1 MKTYTFPDTSPVE
14 SIRFVTSAKGNV
26 RAYLKARDGTSDK
39 ILQKYTDELKHD
51 GVYCTPYSLNDQPLL
66 EVRKFGKEHDL
77 INELDKLGAIKG
89 IPEITND
96 KNEHISPLDYVKK
109 RSLQASGVFQMI
121 GDYNFFRYGIKNSN
135 MSDVAAGIF
144 YALGTGALVG
154 YGRNDQSNRQVKD
167 FSDDLVAHLEKHH
180 ITVPRECSL
189 QSITEDR
196 EKGLI
201 QSANDFIA
209 RYPSEVYNVF
219 TGLAGLAVA
228 NAAYRHKFKLSSSLA
243 NDAQTNKTF
252 KQSGLLDMGL
262 GFTTFAAT
270 TFGLL
275 VKEKKKDPDDPP
287 AANKIQQAWEWAQS
301 NPLTVTGMGLM
312 VSTLCHAV
320 STALDYRDAVRIGNT
335 VAKSSI
341 LNRAAFVGNNMMAEL
356 LIIISSKG
364 HGHGVIADESVKES
378 VYATAAELINAQA
391 PEHKEAAFEQV
402 KTFLSQPT
410 VFADSSKEVEQ
421 KLHEAIAKLQKNP
434 WACSHSPSYEKES
447 ASQKKVTPEKETD
460 PSPEQIPA
468 TQVEVQKTHPTP
480 TPELHD
486 PQIISVLT
494 TKPEKHWQQ
503 MVQNTPPEQ
512 SVQMGG

>member
-1 MKTYTFPDTSPVE
+1 MSLYRFPDTSPVE

-39 ILQKYTDELKHD
+39 VLQKYTDDLKHD
-51 GVYCTPYSLNDQPLL
+51 GIFCTPYSLNETPLL
-66 EVRKFGKEHDL
+66 EVRKFGKAHDL
-77 INELDKLGAIKG
+77 INELDRLGAIKG
-89 IPEITND
+89 IPEIDTSD
-96 KNEHISPLDYVKK
+96 HDNESKSPIDFVRK
-109 RSLQASGVFQMI
+109 RSLQASGMFQMI
-121 GDYNFFRYGIKNSN
+121 GDYNFFRYGMKNSN

-167 FSDDLVAHLEKHH
+167 FSDQLVEHLEKHH
-180 ITVPRECSL
+180 IDVPHSCSL
-189 QSITEDR
+189 KSITEDH

-201 QSANDFIA
+201 KSANDLIA
-209 RYPSEVYNVF
+209 RYPSEVYNIF

-243 NDAQTNKTF
+243 HDAQTNKTI

-287 AANKIQQAWEWAQS
+287 AANKIQEAWEWAQS

-320 STALDYRDAVRIGNT
+320 STAIDYRDAVRTGNKL
-335 VAKSSI
+335 AKSSI
-341 LNRAAFVGNNMMAEL
+341 PYRAAFVGNNLIAEL
-356 LIIISSKG
+356 LILISSKG
-364 HGHGVIADESVKES
+364 HGHGVIADDSVKES
-378 VYATAAELINAQA
+378 VYANAAELINAQV
-391 PEHKEAAFEQV
+391 PEHKEQAFEQV
-402 KTFLSQPT
+402 VNFLSKPT
-410 VFADSSKEVEQ
+410 VFADSSKDVEK

-434 WACSHSPSYEKES
+434 WACTHKE
-447 ASQKKVTPEKETD
+447 
-460 PSPEQIPA
+460 
-468 TQVEVQKTHPTP
+468 EVKRVSNTP
-480 TPELHD
+480 TTEVHEYTSRGVSV
-486 PQIISVLT
+486 PQPAQS
-494 TKPEKHWQQ
+494 WQQ
-503 MVQNTPPEQ
+503 VVQVPQTEHAAQ
-512 SVQMGG
+512 RI